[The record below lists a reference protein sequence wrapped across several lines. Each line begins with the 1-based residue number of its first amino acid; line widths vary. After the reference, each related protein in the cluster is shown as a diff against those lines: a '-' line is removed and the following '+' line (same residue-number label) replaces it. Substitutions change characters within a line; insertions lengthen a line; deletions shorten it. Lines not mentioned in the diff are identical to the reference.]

1 MTDGKLIL
9 VAGALLAAGLAASL
23 LAGRLRVPALV
34 LFLGVGMAI
43 GSDGLGWID
52 FEDYELAR
60 TIGIVAL
67 ALILFEGGL
76 ATSFADLRPVL
87 RPSIGL
93 ALVGT
98 ILTALVTGVVAYSV
112 FDLTFLESLL
122 LGAIL
127 SATDGA
133 AIFGL
138 LRGSSLRRRLARTLE
153 GEAGLNDPIAVLLV
167 LGFVA
172 WMQEPG
178 YGLPD
183 FLWLF
188 GRQLALGAVVGLA
201 VGVAAAY
208 LLRRVG
214 LQNAG
219 LYPVASITAA
229 AVSFGAADV
238 IHGSGFLAV
247 YLTGLMLSSS
257 PIPAR
262 GTIEAFH
269 QGVAWVAQ
277 IGVFLTLGL
286 LVFPSRLGDV
296 WVEGTVIGLVSIA
309 LARPLAVFLA
319 TALDPF
325 DVRER
330 LVLGWAGLRGAVPV
344 VLATFPVIAGV
355 PDSGRLFDIV
365 FFAVVI
371 STVLQGV
378 SVEPLARLLRVT
390 TSQPALPRP
399 VGDTGAFRR
408 LNAELLEWHVEPG
421 DAIVGERVRDLG
433 LPRDDALVTL
443 IVRDN
448 EAVPPRGSS
457 IVQAGD
463 YLTILVRRDV
473 AGRMPGLFE
482 RWRTG
487 LSEADV
493 AQSAHDRATSESDQT
508 ASARD
513 AGLRSPTGV

>member
-1 MTDGKLIL
+1 VTDGKLIL

-23 LAGRLRVPALV
+23 VAGRLRVPALV

-43 GSDGLGWID
+43 GSDGTGWID
-52 FEDYELAR
+52 FADYELAR
-60 TIGIVAL
+60 TVGIIAL

-76 ATSFADLRPVL
+76 ATSFSDLRPVL
-87 RPSIGL
+87 RPSISL
-93 ALVGT
+93 AFLGT
-98 ILTALVTGVVAYSV
+98 IATALATGVVAWSL
-112 FDLTFLESLL
+112 FDLSLLESLL

-172 WMQEPG
+172 WMQEPD
-178 YGLPD
+178 YGFPD
-183 FLWLF
+183 LIWLF
-188 GRQLALGAVVGLA
+188 ARQLAIGAAVGAVAGVVGA
-201 VGVAAAY
+201 S
-208 LLRRVG
+208 LLRRVS
-214 LQNAG
+214 LSNAG

-229 AVSFGAADV
+229 AMAFGAAEV
-238 IHGSGFLAV
+238 AHGSGFLAV
-247 YLTGLMLSSS
+247 YLTGLILASSR
-257 PIPAR
+257 IPAR

-269 QGVAWVAQ
+269 QGAAWVAQ
-277 IGVFLTLGL
+277 IAVFLTLGL
-286 LVFPSRLGDV
+286 LVFPSRLDEV

-309 LARPLAVFLA
+309 LARPLAVFVT
-319 TALDPF
+319 TAF
-325 DVRER
+325 DAFDLRER
-330 LVLGWAGLRGAVPV
+330 LVLGWAGLRGAIPV

-355 PDSGRLFDIV
+355 DGSERIFDIV

-378 SVEPLARLLRVT
+378 TVEPLARVLRVT

-399 VGDTGAFRR
+399 VGDTGAIRR

-421 DAIVGERVRDLG
+421 DAIVGLRVRELG

-457 IVQAGD
+457 VIHAGD
-463 YLTILVRRDV
+463 YLNILVRRE
-473 AGRMPGLFE
+473 AAPLLPGLFD
-482 RWRTG
+482 RWRSG
-487 LSEADV
+487 ADEG
-493 AQSAHDRATSESDQT
+493 S
-508 ASARD
+508 
-513 AGLRSPTGV
+513 